1 MIDLDELRKLLK
13 TMNLTKISEETCVPY
28 GRIWRLAHTEA
39 EPSYDTVKRV
49 ADHIENLKL
58 TKVA

>member
-13 TMNLTKISEETCVPY
+13 TMNLTKISEETNIPY
-28 GRIWRLAHTEA
+28 GRIWRLCHTTA
-39 EPSYDTVKRV
+39 EPSFATVKAV
-49 ADHIENLKL
+49 AEHLENLKL